1 MAERHQVKTSF
12 LYVRLQ
18 PPTQPAGQTEP
29 ATSANAAVIDSGGV
43 PGGCHDNH
51 KQFCGGCRR
60 NNGQRERGSARCPSG
75 SGPCP
80 SIAPG
85 DGCRVLDPR
94 GNVPPCGGV
103 NLLDPRQAAAP
114 PATANNCCPCTASAP
129 SSRRDGVRWKVQVS
143 KPNAVEAPLLCQNPR
158 PGGQRFTS
166 RLVDWSPKL
175 VGTPQE
181 SRATHSGTS
190 TPPTSPN
197 ALQKTETFV
206 WINRTSPHAQSV
218 AKAKYQFLFGTPAE
232 DNSLDRGCFQSPG
245 EERCMNTISL
255 TEQAFRQG
263 ADEAQRRNWDLPPRE
278 VVVWEPGQI
287 NRPQDFGHEQEKA
300 RPESQPGC
308 SGPSTTVGRMVP
320 GFDGGCTVTDT
331 DEDHLSDLSEDISP
345 DPLEKQTSV
354 WEFATVLVSTPQ
366 VMTAPVFSIGQGQQ
380 AELLHWGKEVAASG
394 ENELSR
400 GASDER
406 VQQELAAGD
415 KEMPQSPSVAHKE
428 IGLVVLEER
437 STEATDRMSERHTG
451 AAAERDPDKLMAKE
465 IANLD
470 QSGETE
476 KERSGHVKSDESS
489 GTSWDGG
496 KRTPLSTAQSD
507 TRSDEDDDVFVSA
520 RESEASVTS
529 KSSLGTK
536 SANLL
541 LLTVTDKPE
550 FECTWT
556 SPSEV
561 TDIFS
566 SQFEHIMECQRLKGT
581 SYNSL
586 DSLDVISSTDES
598 ECGFSFETPLTPM
611 IQQRIKESSQF
622 MELAIEE
629 TASGTRVLQPC
640 MDTND
645 SLGGGLEE
653 SVSSSAL
660 DHLSHKPS
668 LYAVVNGAPQLSEL
682 FQEGQ
687 KEPSTSSERGLKEML
702 PDGDLEVD
710 SMEQLELHGSTEVV
724 TNGNK
729 SDLEAARRLAKRL
742 YNLEGFKR
750 SDVAR
755 HLGKNNDFSKLVAE
769 EYLRYFDFTGLTLDQ
784 SLRFFLKAFALMGET
799 QERERVLIH
808 FSERYYQCNMGTI
821 PSQDGVHC
829 LTCAMMLLNTD
840 LHGHVNIGKKM
851 TCQDFINNL
860 DGLNG
865 GKDFPKDLL
874 KALYNSIKNEKLEW
888 AINEEELRKSLS
900 ELANDKTDHA
910 GSKANNRIGSGTNPF
925 LDIPQDPNAKTYKT
939 GFLSRK
945 LHADMDG
952 KKSES

>member
-1 MAERHQVKTSF
+1 
-12 LYVRLQ
+12 
-18 PPTQPAGQTEP
+18 
-29 ATSANAAVIDSGGV
+29 
-43 PGGCHDNH
+43 
-51 KQFCGGCRR
+51 
-60 NNGQRERGSARCPSG
+60 
-75 SGPCP
+75 
-80 SIAPG
+80 
-85 DGCRVLDPR
+85 
-94 GNVPPCGGV
+94 
-103 NLLDPRQAAAP
+103 
-114 PATANNCCPCTASAP
+114 
-129 SSRRDGVRWKVQVS
+129 
-143 KPNAVEAPLLCQNPR
+143 
-158 PGGQRFTS
+158 
-166 RLVDWSPKL
+166 
-175 VGTPQE
+175 
-181 SRATHSGTS
+181 
-190 TPPTSPN
+190 
-197 ALQKTETFV
+197 
-206 WINRTSPHAQSV
+206 
-218 AKAKYQFLFGTPAE
+218 
-232 DNSLDRGCFQSPG
+232 
-245 EERCMNTISL
+245 MNTISL

-687 KEPSTSSERGLKEML
+687 KEPSTSSPENAVSEREPSIVRLPPARHHRKTQRPNCTIPQTAMSERGLKEML

>member
-687 KEPSTSSERGLKEML
+687 KEPSTSSPENAVSEREPSIVRLPPARHHRKTQRPNCTIPQTAMSERGLKEML

-874 KALYNSIKNEKLEW
+874 KAL
-888 AINEEELRKSLS
+888 
-900 ELANDKTDHA
+900 TM
-910 GSKANNRIGSGTNPF
+910 
-925 LDIPQDPNAKTYKT
+925 PQSTT
-939 GFLSRK
+939 
-945 LHADMDG
+945 
-952 KKSES
+952 